1 MSREYNKKGN
11 PFKRGKTWTFIYYVT
26 DENGKRVQKWKGG
39 YKTKKEAEADLK
51 IYQAKAELNQIIP
64 TNSLTVEKYICK
76 WFDLHKKML
85 EPNTINGYYT
95 NIHKHIIPSIGKIKL
110 KDLKPTTL
118 EQFYISLMEEKGLSA
133 KTVKYIHNV
142 LKTSLKSAVDDRL
155 LDTNVCLKAKT
166 PKVPKFKGELLSKEQ
181 LKTLF
186 EALNGDRYETEIKL
200 AATLGLR
207 RGEVLGLKFSD
218 LNTEKHTLHIQRQV
232 SITRDNTKDKHESY
246 YGLKSL
252 KSESSNR
259 VLYISEDIEDLILR
273 KQIYNNAQK
282 ENLGTEY
289 HDYDLI
295 CCSDNG
301 EPMSPQTLYH
311 AFKRIIKTCGFPN
324 SVRFHDL
331 RHSYATLCI
340 DLNVPIKVISQALG
354 HSSTAVTDEV
364 YADSIE
370 AKKNLADIISQAV
383 KPDEQN

>member
-289 HDYDLI
+289 HDYGLI

-311 AFKRIIKTCGFPN
+311 AFKRIIKICGFPN

>member
-324 SVRFHDL
+324 NVRFHDL

>member
-64 TNSLTVEKYICK
+64 TNYLTVEKHICK

-200 AATLGLR
+200 AAILGLR

-218 LNTEKHTLHIQRQV
+218 LNTEKRTLHIQRQV

-311 AFKRIIKTCGFPN
+311 AFKRIIKACGFSN

>member
-39 YKTKKEAEADLK
+39 YKTKKEAETDLK

-232 SITRDNTKDKHESY
+232 SITRDNTNDKHDSY

-252 KSESSNR
+252 KSESSYR
-259 VLYISEDIEDLILR
+259 VIYLSEYIEDLILR

-331 RHSYATLCI
+331 LHSYATLCI

>member
-1 MSREYNKKGN
+1 MPKL
-11 PFKRGKTWTFIYYVT
+11 YVT
-26 DENGKRVQKWKGG
+26 EGLQCQD
-39 YKTKKEAEADLK
+39 
-51 IYQAKAELNQIIP
+51 KAE
-64 TNSLTVEKYICK
+64 THICK
-76 WFDLHKKML
+76 WFYLHKKML
-85 EPNTINGYYT
+85 EPNTINDYYT
-95 NIHKHIIPSIGKIKL
+95 NIHKQIVHCIGKIEL

-118 EQFYISLMEEKGLSA
+118 EQFYVSLMEEKGISA

-166 PKVPKFKGELLSKEQ
+166 PKVPKFKGKLLSKEQ

-186 EALNGDRYETEIKL
+186 EVLSDDRYETEIKL

-207 RGEVLGLKFSD
+207 CGEVLGLKFSD
-218 LNTEKHTLHIQRQV
+218 LNTERQTLHIQRQV
-232 SITRDNTKDKHESY
+232 SIIRDNTKDKHENY

-252 KSESSNR
+252 KNESSNR
-259 VLYISEDIEDLILR
+259 VLCIFEDIEDLILR

-282 ENLGTEY
+282 ENLDTEY
-289 HDYDLI
+289 HDYGLI

-301 EPMSPQTLYH
+301 ELMSPQTLYH
-311 AFKRIIKTCGFPN
+311 AFKRIIKTCRFPN

-331 RHSYATLCI
+331 RHSYVTLCI
-340 DLNVPIKVISQALG
+340 DLNIPIKGISQALG
-354 HSSTAVTDEV
+354 HSLTAVTDEV

-383 KPDEQN
+383 KSDEPN

>member
-1 MSREYNKKGN
+1 MPREYNKKGN

-26 DENGKRVQKWKGG
+26 NEDGKRVQKWKGG
-39 YKTKKEAEADLK
+39 YKTKTEAESDLK
-51 IYQAKAELNQIIP
+51 VYQAKAELNQII
-64 TNSLTVEKYICK
+64 TVNSLTVEKHICK

-95 NIHKHIIPSIGKIKL
+95 NIHNHIIPAIGKIKL

-155 LDTNVCLKAKT
+155 IDANVCLKAKI
-166 PKVPKFKGELLSKEQ
+166 PKVPKFKGELLSKDQ
-181 LKTLF
+181 LKILF
-186 EALNGDRYETEIKL
+186 ETLNGDRYETEIKL
-200 AATLGLR
+200 AAMLGLR

-218 LNTEKHTLHIQRQV
+218 WDANKHTLHIQRQV
-232 SITRDNTKDKHESY
+232 SVTRDNTKDKHESY
-246 YGLKSL
+246 YGVKTL

-259 VLYISEDIEDLILR
+259 ILYISEDIENLILR

-282 ENLGTEY
+282 KYFGTEY

-311 AFKRIIKTCGFPN
+311 AFKRIIKVCGFPN

-340 DLNVPIKVISQALG
+340 DLNIPIKVISQSLG

-370 AKKNLADIISQAV
+370 AKRNLAEIISQAV
-383 KPDEQN
+383 NMDDTN

>member
-39 YKTKKEAEADLK
+39 YKTKKEAETDLK

-110 KDLKPTTL
+110 KDLKPTIL

-232 SITRDNTKDKHESY
+232 SITRDNTKDKHVSY

-311 AFKRIIKTCGFPN
+311 AFKRIIKTCGFHN